1 MTSKDFEGGS
11 LGERGRTSLSIL
23 CAVALAVRICIA
35 VFLPNIVHPDETFQ
49 YLEQAHRLVF
59 GNGLIPWEYIVGTR
73 SWFFPGLLAGV
84 MEIGRIF
91 GNSPEVSAMSVA
103 TFMSVLSLVPVICG
117 FLWGWRIAGF
127 PGALTAG
134 VLNAFWFEIVYFS
147 PHAVS
152 ENLAADALVL
162 GLYLVY
168 PGIAVPRKNLFW
180 GGVFL
185 GLALILRVQLG
196 PAIAVGAIAI
206 CGMSFRARYLPLIVG
221 AAIPILLSGLLDAL
235 TWDWPF
241 QSMALNL
248 WVNVMEGV
256 AAGFGRAPFYQYI
269 GFEVTWWSGAF
280 VLILSLAFYA
290 GRRLPVL
297 LAVAATIFIVHSLL
311 AHKEYRFTYPA
322 LPLIMTLVGIGSA
335 QIAGRLI
342 KDVPDRGVRFL
353 AVWGVPLFWIATS
366 LILARSREFYP
377 LWYLGGGAIDV
388 MRIIDS
394 DSTACGVAI
403 NPSDL
408 WYRSGG
414 YVHLREGIP
423 LYGYDR
429 DATSQIAAFNYII
442 ADKTADFTTQGFAL
456 LQCWAAPPGQP
467 VMATPVCLFHREGS
481 CKPSDA
487 RLLTATP
494 PDFLMAAHPEWFAR
508 PR

>member
-1 MTSKDFEGGS
+1 MVPKDFTVTGW
-11 LGERGRTSLSIL
+11 TSLLIL
-23 CAVALAVRICIA
+23 CAVSLAVRICIA

-103 TFMSVLSLVPVICG
+103 TFMSVLSLLPVICG

-127 PGALTAG
+127 PGALAAG
-134 VLNAFWFEIVYFS
+134 VLNAFWFEVVYFS
-147 PHAVS
+147 PHALS
-152 ENLAADALVL
+152 ENLAADSLVL

-168 PGIAVPRKNLFW
+168 PGIAASRKNLFW

-185 GLALILRVQLG
+185 GLSLILRVQLG

-256 AAGFGRAPFYQYI
+256 AAGFGRAPFYQYLSL
-269 GFEVTWWSGAF
+269 EVTYWSGAF

-311 AHKEYRFTYPA
+311 AHKEYRFIYPA

-342 KDVPDRGVRFL
+342 KDVSSTGVRLFAL
-353 AVWGVPLFWIATS
+353 WGLPLFWIATS
-366 LILARSREFYP
+366 LILARGREFYP
-377 LWYLGGGAIDV
+377 LWYSNRGSIKA
-388 MRIIDS
+388 MRIVDRDS
-394 DSTACGVAI
+394 IACGVAI
-403 NPSDL
+403 DL

-414 YVHLREGIP
+414 YAHLRQGIP
-423 LYGYDR
+423 LYEYDE
-429 DATSQIAAFNYII
+429 DAASQTAAFDYII
-442 ADKTADFTTQGFAL
+442 DYEAVDFTTQGYNK
-456 LQCWAAPPGQP
+456 LQCWSEPPGRTITLSPVCLWHRQGSCTPGNARLLSAAPP
-467 VMATPVCLFHREGS
+467 
-481 CKPSDA
+481 
-487 RLLTATP
+487 
-494 PDFLMAAHPEWFAR
+494 DFIVAAHPDLFKR
-508 PR
+508 HQ